1 MCARQPRM
9 ELSDWS
15 SSRPMGEL
23 RILRLRLS
31 QAPTAGG
38 ERGISKPEAREGFR
52 RSENDGTLLVK
63 LLHTFNH
70 GELGVFWTKLMTN
83 FTVKDVN

>member
-1 MCARQPRM
+1 MVEQ
-9 ELSDWS
+9 S
-15 SSRPMGEL
+15 SNGRAPDSP
-23 RILRLRLS
+23 
-31 QAPTAGG
+31 APTQSGSDSRRRERDFKTGG
-38 ERGISKPEAREGFR
+38 KRGISKPEAREGFR